1 MNRNIKLDQCGI
13 CSGDLSYLLFF
24 AKREISFE
32 VSTFGGSLFIYL
44 FIYLFGGGE
53 GGESLLP
60 GFANTCDILSLLSE
74 VRYFRWSMG
83 RYFRNFTV
91 ALLVPNDAQSGF
103 SSLPNDVG

>member
-1 MNRNIKLDQCGI
+1 MSNWISVAFAQEIYRICYFLQKEKLVLR
-13 CSGDLSYLLFF
+13 SLLSEGRY
-24 AKREISFE
+24 
-32 VSTFGGSLFIYL
+32 LFIYL
-44 FIYLFGGGE
+44 FIFWGGR
-53 GGESLLP
+53 GESLLP